1 MRLSRADLRRRYNS
15 DLSIRY
21 QARGLT
27 SYAGLELLRR
37 YFGQLGLMQLVRSS
51 TRRWLPSSDYGAV
64 SMLLLLMTLVVT
76 GGRRIRH
83 VGYLE
88 SDPVVKRLCGLERVP
103 RVHTVRRWLNA
114 FDAQGVE
121 ALLGLNASLT
131 GRVMRERGLRRLT
144 LDIDGTVV
152 STGLQVQGAR
162 RGFNPHRRKVP
173 SDYPIRAYEANSGQV
188 VRVGNRA
195 GNVHDGKA
203 SLGVVQELFA
213 QLERTFEGQRPVVE
227 MRMDGAF
234 FRADV
239 LERLCEERVE
249 YAIKVPF
256 YPWLELKERVAARQ
270 RWSRVGDRV
279 ECFEL
284 RKHIAQWGRTERIV
298 MYRRRVH
305 HRTEKNFQLDLF
317 DPDDGYYEYSAVA
330 TNKAVT
336 GRTLWYFMCGRGTHE
351 KVYGE
356 LKNGFA
362 FDCVPSQRFEANSAW
377 QVVSVIVFNLTR
389 GFQALTTA
397 PVQAAN
403 RKRRTLSRFEHI
415 QTLRYRF
422 LNRAGLLI
430 RPNGRPTLDVG
441 DNPLV
446 RERFESIDTAL
457 AIAA

>member
-1 MRLSRADLRRRYNS
+1 MP
-15 DLSIRY
+15 
-21 QARGLT
+21 
-27 SYAGLELLRR
+27 SY
-37 YFGQLGLMQLVRSS
+37 
-51 TRRWLPSSDYGAV
+51 
-64 SMLLLLMTLVVT
+64 
-76 GGRRIRH
+76 
-83 VGYLE
+83 
-88 SDPVVKRLCGLERVP
+88 
-103 RVHTVRRWLNA
+103 
-114 FDAQGVE
+114 
-121 ALLGLNASLT
+121 
-131 GRVMRERGLRRLT
+131 
-144 LDIDGTVV
+144 
-152 STGLQVQGAR
+152 
-162 RGFNPHRRKVP
+162 
-173 SDYPIRAYEANSGQV
+173 YPISAYEANSGQV

-203 SLGVVQELFA
+203 SLGFVQELFA

-249 YAIKVPF
+249 YAIKAPF

-284 RKHIAQWGRTERIV
+284 RKTHRAVGTHRAHRHLPQAGPSPHSEELPARPVRPRRWLLRILCRGDQQGR
-298 MYRRRVH
+298 H
-305 HRTEKNFQLDLF
+305 
-317 DPDDGYYEYSAVA
+317 
-330 TNKAVT
+330 
-336 GRTLWYFMCGRGTHE
+336 GRTLWYFMCGLGTHE

-403 RKRRTLSRFEHI
+403 RKRLWRLPPELLDHWANLLSPWCDLYSYGFTTVISECI
-415 QTLRYRF
+415 PGNRY
-422 LNRAGLLI
+422 LL
-430 RPNGRPTLDVG
+430 GRGETY
-441 DNPLV
+441 
-446 RERFESIDTAL
+446 
-457 AIAA
+457 

>member
-1 MRLSRADLRRRYNS
+1 MR
-15 DLSIRY
+15 
-21 QARGLT
+21 G
-27 SYAGLELLRR
+27 AG
-37 YFGQLGLMQLVRSS
+37 GVRHQ
-51 TRRWLPSSDYGAV
+51 GAV
-64 SMLLLLMTLVVT
+64 L
-76 GGRRIRH
+76 
-83 VGYLE
+83 
-88 SDPVVKRLCGLERVP
+88 
-103 RVHTVRRWLNA
+103 
-114 FDAQGVE
+114 
-121 ALLGLNASLT
+121 
-131 GRVMRERGLRRLT
+131 
-144 LDIDGTVV
+144 
-152 STGLQVQGAR
+152 
-162 RGFNPHRRKVP
+162 
-173 SDYPIRAYEANSGQV
+173 
-188 VRVGNRA
+188 
-195 GNVHDGKA
+195 
-203 SLGVVQELFA
+203 
-213 QLERTFEGQRPVVE
+213 
-227 MRMDGAF
+227 
-234 FRADV
+234 
-239 LERLCEERVE
+239 
-249 YAIKVPF
+249 
-256 YPWLELKERVAARQ
+256 PWLELKERVAARQ